1 MLSCPQD
8 ADPLRT
14 LQYSIA
20 APICAAACGAA
31 FCAAALLPVMVIV
44 NMISRPIQ
52 RRASVTDTVA
62 VELCHERAGIFE
74 EPWDIEADME
84 LATVSAT
91 STVWIVVL
99 TGCTSQ
105 L

>member
-20 APICAAACGAA
+20 APICAAARGAA

-44 NMISRPIQ
+44 NMIARPIQ

-74 EPWDIEADME
+74 ME

>member
-1 MLSCPQD
+1 
-8 ADPLRT
+8 
-14 LQYSIA
+14 
-20 APICAAACGAA
+20 
-31 FCAAALLPVMVIV
+31 MVIV
-44 NMISRPIQ
+44 NMIARPIQ

-74 EPWDIEADME
+74 EPWDIKADME